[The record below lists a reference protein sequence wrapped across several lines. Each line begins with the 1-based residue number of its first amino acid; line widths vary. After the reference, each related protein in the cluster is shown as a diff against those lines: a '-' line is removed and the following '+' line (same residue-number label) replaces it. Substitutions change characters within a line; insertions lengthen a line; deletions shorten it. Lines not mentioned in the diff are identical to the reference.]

1 MSLTSPCTNGRKYS
15 LKLSLILV
23 LSIIISLV
31 ITFIGVGGTSF
42 LFWFQ
47 RYDIPLSILTSGAI
61 ISLSWLALYLSKR
74 GNTKRVKLD
83 IALIY
88 IRLILIVLIAT
99 VTTILEIK
107 LAIVTISPVFLVVS
121 YLVISLLTL
130 LAYFKK
136 GENDV

>member
-1 MSLTSPCTNGRKYS
+1 MNKFWNQTLE
-15 LKLSLILV
+15 LKAL
-23 LSIIISLV
+23 IISLV

>member
-1 MSLTSPCTNGRKYS
+1 MNKFWNQPLE
-15 LKLSLILV
+15 LKAL
-23 LSIIISLV
+23 IISLIV
-31 ITFIGVGGTSF
+31 TILGFGGTMF

-88 IRLILIVLIAT
+88 IRLILIVLIAAI
-99 VTTILEIK
+99 TTILEIK
-107 LAIVTISPVFLVVS
+107 LAIVTISPIFLVIS

-136 GENDV
+136 GENDVR

>member
-1 MSLTSPCTNGRKYS
+1 MNKFWNQTLE
-15 LKLSLILV
+15 LKAL
-23 LSIIISLV
+23 IISLV

-47 RYDIPLSILTSGAI
+47 RYDIPLAILTSGAI

-107 LAIVTISPVFLVVS
+107 LAIVTISPVFLVIS

-130 LAYFKK
+130 IAYFKK

>member
-1 MSLTSPCTNGRKYS
+1 MNKFWNQTIEVKALTI
-15 LKLSLILV
+15 SLIVTV
-23 LSIIISLV
+23 LG
-31 ITFIGVGGTSF
+31 FGGTAF

-47 RYDIPLSILTSGAI
+47 RYDIPLAILTSGAI
-61 ISLSWLALYLSKR
+61 VSLSWLALYLSKK

-107 LAIVTISPVFLVVS
+107 LAIVTISPVFLVIS

-130 LAYFKK
+130 IAYFKK

>member
-1 MSLTSPCTNGRKYS
+1 MNKFWNQTLE
-15 LKLSLILV
+15 LKAL
-23 LSIIISLV
+23 IISLV
-31 ITFIGVGGTSF
+31 ITVIGVGGTSF

-47 RYDIPLSILTSGAI
+47 RYDIPLAILTSGVI

-88 IRLILIVLIAT
+88 IRLILIVIIAAI
-99 VTTILEIK
+99 TTILEIK
-107 LAIVTISPVFLVVS
+107 LAIVTISPIFLVIS

>member
-1 MSLTSPCTNGRKYS
+1 MKKFWNQ
-15 LKLSLILV
+15 
-23 LSIIISLV
+23 SIEVKALIISLIV
-31 ITFIGVGGTSF
+31 TVLGFGGTAF

>member
-1 MSLTSPCTNGRKYS
+1 MNKFWNQPLE
-15 LKLSLILV
+15 LKAL
-23 LSIIISLV
+23 IISLIV
-31 ITFIGVGGTSF
+31 TILGFGGTSF

-47 RYDIPLSILTSGAI
+47 RYDVPLAILTSGAI
-61 ISLSWLALYLSKR
+61 ISLSWLALFLSKR

-88 IRLILIVLIAT
+88 VRLILIVLIAT

-107 LAIVTISPVFLVVS
+107 LAIVTISPVFLVIS

>member
-1 MSLTSPCTNGRKYS
+1 MNKFWNQTIEVKAL
-15 LKLSLILV
+15 
-23 LSIIISLV
+23 IISLIV
-31 ITFIGVGGTSF
+31 TVLGFGGTAF

-47 RYDIPLSILTSGAI
+47 RYDIPLAILTSGAI
-61 ISLSWLALYLSKR
+61 VSLSWLALFLSKR

-107 LAIVTISPVFLVVS
+107 LAIVTISPVFLVIS

-130 LAYFKK
+130 IAYFKK

>member
-1 MSLTSPCTNGRKYS
+1 MNKFWNQTIEVKAL
-15 LKLSLILV
+15 
-23 LSIIISLV
+23 IISL
-31 ITFIGVGGTSF
+31 IATILGFGGTSF
-42 LFWFQ
+42 LFWLQ
-47 RYDIPLSILTSGAI
+47 RYDIPLAILTSGVI
-61 ISLSWLALYLSKR
+61 ISLSWLALFLSKR
-74 GNTKRVKLD
+74 GNAKRVKLD

-107 LAIVTISPVFLVVS
+107 LAIVTISPVFLVIS

-130 LAYFKK
+130 IAYFKK

>member
-1 MSLTSPCTNGRKYS
+1 MKKFWNQTIEVKAL
-15 LKLSLILV
+15 
-23 LSIIISLV
+23 IISLIV
-31 ITFIGVGGTSF
+31 TAIGVGGSAF

-47 RYDIPLSILTSGAI
+47 RYDIPLAILTSGVI

-74 GNTKRVKLD
+74 GNVKRVKLD

-88 IRLILIVLIAT
+88 IRLFLIVLIAL
-99 VTTILEIK
+99 VTTILEIN
-107 LAIVTISPVFLVVS
+107 LAIVTISPVFLVIS

-130 LAYFKK
+130 IAYFKK

>member
-1 MSLTSPCTNGRKYS
+1 MNKFWNQTIEVKAL
-15 LKLSLILV
+15 
-23 LSIIISLV
+23 IISLI
-31 ITFIGVGGTSF
+31 ITVLGFGGTAF

-47 RYDIPLSILTSGAI
+47 RYDIPLAILTSGAI
-61 ISLSWLALYLSKR
+61 VSLSWLALYLSKR

-107 LAIVTISPVFLVVS
+107 LAIVTISPVFLVIS

-130 LAYFKK
+130 IAYFKK

>member
-1 MSLTSPCTNGRKYS
+1 MNKFWNQTIEVKAL
-15 LKLSLILV
+15 
-23 LSIIISLV
+23 IISL
-31 ITFIGVGGTSF
+31 IATILGFGGTSF

-83 IALIY
+83 ITLIY

-107 LAIVTISPVFLVVS
+107 LAIVTISPVFLVIS

-130 LAYFKK
+130 IAYFKK

>member
-1 MSLTSPCTNGRKYS
+1 MNKFWNQPLE
-15 LKLSLILV
+15 LKAL
-23 LSIIISLV
+23 IISLIV
-31 ITFIGVGGTSF
+31 TILGFGGTMF

-47 RYDIPLSILTSGAI
+47 RYDVPLAILTSGAI
-61 ISLSWLALYLSKR
+61 ISLSWLALFLSKR
-74 GNTKRVKLD
+74 GNTRRVKLD

-88 IRLILIVLIAT
+88 VRLILIVLIAT

-107 LAIVTISPVFLVVS
+107 LAIVTISPVFLVIS

>member
-1 MSLTSPCTNGRKYS
+1 MNKFWNQTIEVKAL
-15 LKLSLILV
+15 
-23 LSIIISLV
+23 IISL
-31 ITFIGVGGTSF
+31 IATILGFGGTSF

-107 LAIVTISPVFLVVS
+107 LAIVTISPVFLVIS

-130 LAYFKK
+130 IAYFKK